1 MILMAEAEGMTRL
14 FNLDFQ
20 LLQDSA
26 LMIVAIFFLWLI
38 ASNKLFNPV
47 RKMIKYR
54 QDRIKADI
62 EDARKDKEDASK
74 LREEYEERLKD
85 IDKEAEQILAEA
97 RAKALKNEEQIV
109 SRAKEEAA
117 LIIDRANKE
126 AELEKEKV
134 ADEGRREMVV
144 LASLIAGKVVKTSID
159 TTVQDALVEE
169 TLKEMGEST
178 WQR

>member
-1 MILMAEAEGMTRL
+1 MDTIVMTEMTRL

-20 LLQDSA
+20 LLQDSV
-26 LMIVAIFFLWLI
+26 LMIIAIFFLWLI

-47 RKMIKYR
+47 RKMLKDR
-54 QDRIKADI
+54 QDRIAKDI
-62 EDARKDKEDASK
+62 EDAKTDKEEALK
-74 LREEYEERLKD
+74 LRQEYEDKLKN

-97 RAKALKNEEQIV
+97 RAKALKNGDEIV
-109 SRAKEEAA
+109 SNAKNEASA
-117 LIIDRANKE
+117 IIERANRE

-134 ADEGRREMVV
+134 ADEVKREMIV
-144 LASLIAGKVVKTSID
+144 LSSLIAGKVVSASID
-159 TTVQDALVEE
+159 TKVQETLVDE

>member
-1 MILMAEAEGMTRL
+1 MAEAEGMTRL

-26 LMIVAIFFLWLI
+26 LMIIAILFLWLI

-47 RKMIKYR
+47 RKMLKDR

-126 AELEKEKV
+126 AELEK
-134 ADEGRREMVV
+134 RRLRM
-144 LASLIAGKVVKTSID
+144 
-159 TTVQDALVEE
+159 
-169 TLKEMGEST
+169 
-178 WQR
+178 R

>member
-1 MILMAEAEGMTRL
+1 LILMAEAEGMTRL

-47 RKMIKYR
+47 RKMLKDR

-134 ADEGRREMVV
+134 ADEVRREMVV